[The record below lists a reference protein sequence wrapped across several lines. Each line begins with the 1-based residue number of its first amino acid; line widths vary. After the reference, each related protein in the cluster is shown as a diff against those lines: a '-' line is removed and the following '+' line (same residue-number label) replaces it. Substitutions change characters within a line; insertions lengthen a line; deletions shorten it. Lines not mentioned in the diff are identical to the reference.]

1 MVLAIYSNFSFLI
14 KITAVYLQ
22 TLFPIVWSIGSE
34 SQSTDVLP
42 RTDVSFNNGRSA
54 TIADGVLLV
63 DTTPLANLS
72 DIIALADGVSSEVVR
87 GLSFEPG
94 RLLYHQ
100 LEFCSLAHT
109 CVESDSL
116 NSIVI
121 RELIISHTHS
131 LTCSLINSST
141 YTLTHTC
148 TFTHSLINS
157 STYTLTHSSKQS
169 HLCSSLVQVRQTLSS
184 PPPPPL
190 SPSLKPHPPT
200 RP

>member
-131 LTCSLINSST
+131 LTCSLIIHP
-141 YTLTHTC
+141 LTHLLTHAPSH
-148 TFTHSLINS
+148 THSLIHP
-157 STYTLTHSSKQS
+157 LTHSLT
-169 HLCSSLVQVRQTLSS
+169 HPNSLICVLLLYRYDR
-184 PPPPPL
+184 
-190 SPSLKPHPPT
+190 H
-200 RP
+200 

>member
-1 MVLAIYSNFSFLI
+1 MSL
-14 KITAVYLQ
+14 
-22 TLFPIVWSIGSE
+22 
-34 SQSTDVLP
+34 STDVCLVL
-42 RTDVSFNNGRSA
+42 TLVSTTVA
-54 TIADGVLLV
+54 QPPLLMV
-63 DTTPLANLS
+63 CSWWTPLANLS